1 LSRIFLN
8 VFTFVFLAITL
19 STAYTVQA
27 QLRPYRVNDRQVQV
41 LVSRIET
48 GTDTFRRQF
57 DRNLDRSTMNGTRTE
72 DTLTSYVTDFENATD
87 SLRKRFDSRTST
99 TADVQEVLN
108 RASVIENYVRDNR
121 LSPAAQRQWELV
133 RTDLDTLAGYYNIRW
148 DWTATYNDYR
158 NNDRNND
165 RNNRDNRDN
174 RDNRGGFGNGNG
186 AGRGGRSDSRLTGT
200 YRLNTTQS
208 DNVNTILDRTF
219 GNNNNTDANQRQRG
233 RRMMERRLTAPDML
247 AIEKINQRVTLAS
260 SLSPQVSFDADNV
273 ARSEVSSNGRTV
285 NIRAAQSA
293 DGLTIS
299 YEGDRMNDYTI
310 NFITIGSGQLRVTR
324 RLYIENRGETITVSS
339 VYDKIDP
346 VARWTDM
353 GGSYNTGNTGTNNNT
368 NNNYEFVVPNGT
380 RLVAVLNTA
389 LSTRTTQNGD
399 RFTMEVTSPTQYR
412 GAIIEGTVA
421 QAERSGRVSGRAEM
435 GLNFE
440 TIRLRNG
447 QTYRFTGLIDSVRNA
462 NGDSVGIN
470 NEGAV
475 RDSNQT
481 TKTVTRAGVGA
492 ALGALIGAIAG
503 GGQGAAIG
511 AGVGAGAGAGSVIL
525 QGRDD
530 LRLDAG
536 TEFNLSSSAPTNLR
550 GSY

>member
-1 LSRIFLN
+1 MSRIFLN

-19 STAYTVQA
+19 STASAAQA

-41 LVSRIET
+41 LISRIET
-48 GTDTFRRQF
+48 GTDTFRRQV

-87 SLRKRFDSRTST
+87 SLRRRFDSRAST

-108 RASVIENYVRDNR
+108 RASVIENFVRDNR
-121 LSPAAQRQWELV
+121 LSTNAQRQWTLV
-133 RTDLDTLAGYYNIRW
+133 KTDLDTLANYYNIRW
-148 DWTATYNDYR
+148 DWTARNNDYR
-158 NNDRNND
+158 NNDRLG
-165 RNNRDNRDN
+165 DNRGGLG
-174 RDNRGGFGNGNG
+174 DNRGGFGNN
-186 AGRGGRSDSRLTGT
+186 RGGRFDSRLTGT
-200 YRLNTTQS
+200 YRLNTSQS
-208 DNVNTILDRTF
+208 DDVNAIL
-219 GNNNNTDANQRQRG
+219 NNNNNGDQRQRG

-247 AIEKINQRVTLAS
+247 AIEKVNQRVTIAS

-273 ARSEVSSNGRTV
+273 SRSEVSSNGRTV
-285 NIRAAQSA
+285 NIRAAQ
-293 DGLTIS
+293 DTNGLTIS
-299 YEGDRMNDYTI
+299 YEGDRMNDYNI
-310 NFITIGSGQLRVTR
+310 NFVPVGNNQLRVTR
-324 RLYIENRGETITVSS
+324 RLYLENRGETVTVSS
-339 VYDKIDP
+339 VYDKIDQT
-346 VARWTDM
+346 ARWTDM
-353 GGSYNTGNTGTNNNT
+353 GGSNNTGNTGINNNT
-368 NNNYEFVVPNGT
+368 NTNYDFVVPNGT

-389 LSTRTTQNGD
+389 LSTKTTQNGD
-399 RFTMEVTSPTQYR
+399 RFTMEVTSPGQYR

-421 QAERSGRVSGRAEM
+421 TAERSGRVSGRAEM

-462 NGDSVGIN
+462 NGDTVGIN

-475 RDSNQT
+475 RDGNQT
-481 TKTVTRAGVGA
+481 TKTVTRAGIGA

-530 LRLDAG
+530 LRLDTG
-536 TEFNLSSSAPTNLR
+536 TEFNLTSSAPSNLR

>member
-1 LSRIFLN
+1 MSRIFLR

-19 STAYTVQA
+19 STAYTVEA
-27 QLRPYRVNDRQVQV
+27 QRPYRVNDRQVQV
-41 LVSRIET
+41 LISRIET
-48 GTDTFRRQF
+48 GTDTFRRQV

-87 SLRKRFDSRTST
+87 SLRRRFDSRTST
-99 TADVQEVLN
+99 IADVQEVLN
-108 RASVIENYVRDNR
+108 RAGVIENFVRDNR
-121 LSPAAQRQWELV
+121 LSTAAQRQWTLL
-133 RTDLDTLAGYYNIRW
+133 RTDLDTLATYYGVRW
-148 DWTATYNDYR
+148 DWTATYND
-158 NNDRNND
+158 NRNND

-174 RDNRGGFGNGNG
+174 RGGIG
-186 AGRGGRSDSRLTGT
+186 AGGGRGGRFDSRITGT
-200 YRLNTTQS
+200 FRLNASQS
-208 DNVNTILDRTF
+208 DDVNALLDRTF
-219 GNNNNTDANQRQRG
+219 GTNTDANARQRG

-273 ARSEVSSNGRTV
+273 ARSEVSNNGRTV
-285 NIRAAQSA
+285 NIRAAQSG

-310 NFITIGSGQLRVTR
+310 NFIPIGNGQLRVTR
-324 RLYIENRGETITVSS
+324 RLHLENRGETITVSS

-353 GGSYNTGNTGTNNNT
+353 GGSETTGNTGGINNNN
-368 NNNYEFVVPNGT
+368 NNNYDFVVPNGT
-380 RLVAVLNTA
+380 RLVAVLNTPLA
-389 LSTRTTQNGD
+389 TQTTQNGD
-399 RFTMEVTSPTQYR
+399 RFTMEVTAPAQYR

-447 QTYRFTGLIDSVRNA
+447 QTYRFTGLIDSVKNA
-462 NGDSVGIN
+462 NGDTVGVN

-475 RDSNQT
+475 RDGNQT
-481 TKTVTRAGVGA
+481 TKTVTRAGIGA

-525 QGRDD
+525 QGRDN
-530 LRLDAG
+530 LRLDTG
-536 TEFNLSSSAPTNLR
+536 TEFTLTSSAPSNLR

>member
-1 LSRIFLN
+1 MNRIFLN
-8 VFTFVFLAITL
+8 VFTFVFLTITL
-19 STAYTVQA
+19 STASAVQA
-27 QLRPYRVNDRQVQV
+27 QLRPYRVNDRQVQA
-41 LVSRIET
+41 LISRIET
-48 GTDTFRRQF
+48 GTDTFRRQV

-72 DTLTSYVTDFENATD
+72 DTLTSYVTEFENATD
-87 SLRKRFDSRTST
+87 SLRRRFDSRAST

-108 RASVIENYVRDNR
+108 RAGMIENFVRDNR
-121 LSPAAQRQWELV
+121 LSPGAQRQWTLV
-133 RTDLDTLAGYYNIRW
+133 KTDLNTLATYYNIRW
-148 DWTATYNDYR
+148 DWTARNNDYR
-158 NNDRNND
+158 NNDRYG
-165 RNNRDNRDN
+165 
-174 RDNRGGFGNGNG
+174 DNRGGIGG
-186 AGRGGRSDSRLTGT
+186 GRGGRFDSRITGT

-208 DNVNTILDRTF
+208 DDVNAILDRTF
-219 GNNNNTDANQRQRG
+219 GNNNNTYGNNNTNNNGDQRQRG
-233 RRMMERRLTAPDML
+233 RRMMERRLTSPDML
-247 AIEKINQRVTLAS
+247 AIEKINQRVTIAS

-273 ARSEVSSNGRTV
+273 SRSEVSGNGRTV
-285 NIRAAQSA
+285 NIRAMQ
-293 DGLTIS
+293 DTNGLTIS

-310 NFITIGSGQLRVTR
+310 NFIPIGDGQLRVTR
-324 RLYIENRGETITVSS
+324 KLYLENRGETITVSS
-339 VYDKIDP
+339 IYDKTDRT
-346 VARWTDM
+346 ARWTDL
-353 GGSYNTGNTGTNNNT
+353 GGSINTGNTGINNNNN
-368 NNNYEFVVPNGT
+368 NNNYDFVVPNGT
-380 RLVAVLNTA
+380 RLVAVLNTP
-389 LSTRTTQNGD
+389 LSTRTTQNGE
-399 RFTMEVTSPTQYR
+399 RFTMEVTAPAQYR

-421 QAERSGRVSGRAEM
+421 TAERSGRVSGRAEM

-462 NGDSVGIN
+462 SGDTVGIN

-475 RDSNQT
+475 RDGNQT
-481 TKTVTRAGVGA
+481 TKTVTRAGIGA

-536 TEFNLSSSAPTNLR
+536 TEFNLSSSAPANLR

>member
-1 LSRIFLN
+1 MSRIFLR
-8 VFTFVFLAITL
+8 VFTFVFLTITL
-19 STAYTVQA
+19 SAAYTAQA
-27 QLRPYRVNDRQVQV
+27 QRPYRANDRQVQV
-41 LVSRIET
+41 LINRIET
-48 GTDTFRRQF
+48 GTDTFRRQV
-57 DRNLDRSTMNGTRTE
+57 DRSLDRSAMDGTRTE
-72 DTLTSYVTDFENATD
+72 DTLTSFVTDFENATD
-87 SLRKRFDSRTST
+87 SLRRRFDSRTST

-108 RASVIENYVRDNR
+108 RASMIENYVRDNR
-121 LSPAAQRQWELV
+121 LSNAAQRQWNLV
-133 RTDLDTLAGYYNIRW
+133 RTDLDTLATYYGVRW

-158 NNDRNND
+158 NNDRNN
-165 RNNRDNRDN
+165 RDN
-174 RDNRGGFGNGNG
+174 RDNRGGFG
-186 AGRGGRSDSRLTGT
+186 GRGGGRFDSRITGT
-200 YRLNTTQS
+200 YRLNTGQS
-208 DNVNTILDRTF
+208 DDVNALLDRTF
-219 GNNNNTDANQRQRG
+219 GTNTDANQRQRG

-260 SLSPQVSFDADNV
+260 SLSPQISFDADNV
-273 ARSEVSSNGRTV
+273 SRSEVSNNGRTV

-310 NFITIGSGQLRVTR
+310 NFIPIGNGQLRVTR
-324 RLYIENRGETITVSS
+324 RLHLENRGETITVSS

-353 GGSYNTGNTGTNNNT
+353 GGSVNNGNTGTINN
-368 NNNYEFVVPNGT
+368 NNNYDFVVPNGT
-380 RLVAVLNTA
+380 RLVAVLNTP

-399 RFTMEVTSPTQYR
+399 RFTMEVTAPAQYR

-421 QAERSGRVSGRAEM
+421 NAERSGRVSGRAEM

-481 TKTVTRAGVGA
+481 TKTVTRAGIGA

-530 LRLDAG
+530 LRLDTG
-536 TEFNLSSSAPTNLR
+536 TEFNLTSSAPSNLR

>member
-1 LSRIFLN
+1 MSRIFLN
-8 VFTFVFLAITL
+8 VFTFVFLTITL
-19 STAYTVQA
+19 STAYTVQG

-41 LVSRIET
+41 LINRIET
-48 GTDTFRRQF
+48 GTDTFRRQV

-72 DTLTSYVTDFENATD
+72 DNLTSYVTDFENATD
-87 SLRKRFDSRTST
+87 SLRRRFDARTST

-108 RASVIENYVRDNR
+108 RASMIENFVRDNR
-121 LSPAAQRQWELV
+121 LSTNAQRQWTLV
-133 RTDLDTLAGYYNIRW
+133 KTDLDTLATYYGVRW
-148 DWTATYNDYR
+148 DWTAR
-158 NNDRNND
+158 INNDRN
-165 RNNRDNRDN
+165 
-174 RDNRGGFGNGNG
+174 DNRGGLDRDGIRG
-186 AGRGGRSDSRLTGT
+186 GRGGRGDSRLTGT
-200 YRLNTTQS
+200 YRLNTSQS
-208 DNVNTILDRTF
+208 DDVNAILERTF
-219 GNNNNTDANQRQRG
+219 GNNAGTDANQRQRG

-247 AIEKINQRVTLAS
+247 AIEKINQRVTIAS

-273 ARSEVSSNGRTV
+273 SRSEVSSNGRTV
-285 NIRAAQSA
+285 NIRAAQST

-299 YEGDRMNDYTI
+299 YEGDRMNDY
-310 NFITIGSGQLRVTR
+310 NITFLSVGNNQLRVTR
-324 RLYIENRGETITVSS
+324 KLYLENRGETITVSS
-339 VYDKIDP
+339 VYDKIDQT
-346 VARWTDM
+346 ARWTDM
-353 GGSYNTGNTGTNNNT
+353 GGSNNTGNTGTINNN
-368 NNNYEFVVPNGT
+368 NGNYDFVIPNGT
-380 RLVAVLNTA
+380 RLVAVLSTP

-421 QAERSGRVSGRAEM
+421 AAERSGRVSGRAEM

-475 RDSNQT
+475 RDGNQT

-530 LRLDAG
+530 LRLDNG
-536 TEFNLSSSAPTNLR
+536 TEFNLTSSSPANLR

>member
-1 LSRIFLN
+1 MNRIFLN
-8 VFTFVFLAITL
+8 FFTFVFLTITL
-19 STAYTVQA
+19 STAYTAQA

-41 LVSRIET
+41 LINRIET
-48 GTDTFRRQF
+48 GTDTFRRQV

-87 SLRKRFDSRTST
+87 SLRRRFDARTST

-108 RASVIENYVRDNR
+108 RASMIENFVRDNR
-121 LSPAAQRQWELV
+121 LSTNAQRQWTLV
-133 RTDLDTLAGYYNIRW
+133 KTDLDTLATYYSVRW
-148 DWTATYNDYR
+148 DWTART
-158 NNDRNND
+158 NNDRY
-165 RNNRDNRDN
+165 DN
-174 RDNRGGFGNGNG
+174 RDNRGGGFGNG
-186 AGRGGRSDSRLTGT
+186 RGNRFDSRITGT

-208 DNVNTILDRTF
+208 DDVNAILDRTF
-219 GNNNNTDANQRQRG
+219 GNNNTNANGDQRQRG

-247 AIEKINQRVTLAS
+247 AIEKINQRVTIAS

-285 NIRAAQSA
+285 NIRAAQGT
-293 DGLTIS
+293 DGLTLS
-299 YEGDRMNDYTI
+299 YEGDRMNDYNI
-310 NFITIGSGQLRVTR
+310 NFVPVGNNQLRVTR
-324 RLYIENRGETITVSS
+324 KLYLENRGETITVSS
-339 VYDKIDP
+339 VYDKIDQT
-346 VARWTDM
+346 ARWTDM
-353 GGSYNTGNTGTNNNT
+353 GGVNNTGNTGTINNGN
-368 NNNYEFVVPNGT
+368 NNNYDFVVPNGT

-399 RFTMEVTSPTQYR
+399 RFTMEVTAPAQYR
-412 GAIIEGTVA
+412 GAIIEGTVSN
-421 QAERSGRVSGRAEM
+421 AERSGRVSGRAEM

-447 QTYRFTGLIDSVRNA
+447 QTYRFTGLIDSVKNA
-462 NGDSVGIN
+462 NGDTVGIN

-475 RDSNQT
+475 RDGNQT
-481 TKTVTRAGVGA
+481 TKTVTRAGIGA

-530 LRLDAG
+530 LRLDSG
-536 TEFNLSSSAPTNLR
+536 TEISLTSSAPANLR

>member
-1 LSRIFLN
+1 MSRIFLN
-8 VFTFVFLAITL
+8 VFTFVFLTITL

-41 LVSRIET
+41 LISRIET

-87 SLRKRFDSRTST
+87 SLRSRFDSRTST

-108 RASVIENYVRDNR
+108 RASLIENYVRDNR
-121 LSPAAQRQWELV
+121 LSPAAQRQWNLL
-133 RTDLDTLAGYYNIRW
+133 RADLDTLATYYNIRW

-158 NNDRNND
+158 NNDRNN
-165 RNNRDNRDN
+165 RDNRDN
-174 RDNRGGFGNGNG
+174 RDNRVGMGNGI
-186 AGRGGRSDSRLTGT
+186 GRGGRFDSRITGT

-208 DNVNTILDRTF
+208 DNVSAILDRTF
-219 GNNNNTDANQRQRG
+219 GNNNTNANGDQRQRG

-260 SLSPQVSFDADNV
+260 SLSPQISFDADNV

-310 NFITIGSGQLRVTR
+310 NFIPIGSGQMRVTR
-324 RLYIENRGETITVSS
+324 RLYLENRGETITVSS

-353 GGSYNTGNTGTNNNT
+353 GGSINTGNTGGINNNT
-368 NNNYEFVVPNGT
+368 NNNYDFVVPNGT
-380 RLVAVLNTA
+380 RLVATLNTA

-399 RFTMEVTSPTQYR
+399 RFTMEVTSPAQYR

-462 NGDSVGIN
+462 NGDTVGIN

-475 RDSNQT
+475 RDGNQT
-481 TKTVTRAGVGA
+481 TKTATRAGIGA

-503 GGQGAAIG
+503 GGSGAAIG

-530 LRLDAG
+530 LRLDTG
-536 TEFNLSSSAPTNLR
+536 TEFNLTSSAPTNLR
-550 GSY
+550 SSSKE

>member
-1 LSRIFLN
+1 MNRIFLN
-8 VFTFVFLAITL
+8 FFTFVFLTITL
-19 STAYTVQA
+19 STAYTAQA

-41 LVSRIET
+41 LINRIET
-48 GTDTFRRQF
+48 GTDTFRRQV

-87 SLRKRFDSRTST
+87 SLRRRFDARTST

-108 RASVIENYVRDNR
+108 RASMIENFVRDNR
-121 LSPAAQRQWELV
+121 LSTNAQRQWTLV
-133 RTDLDTLAGYYNIRW
+133 KTDLDTLATYYSVRW
-148 DWTATYNDYR
+148 DWTARTN
-158 NNDRNND
+158 NNDRY
-165 RNNRDNRDN
+165 DN
-174 RDNRGGFGNGNG
+174 RDNRGGGFGG
-186 AGRGGRSDSRLTGT
+186 GRGNRFDSRITGT

-208 DNVNTILDRTF
+208 DDVNAILDRTF
-219 GNNNNTDANQRQRG
+219 GNNNTNANGDQRQRG

-247 AIEKINQRVTLAS
+247 AIEKINQRVTIAS

-273 ARSEVSSNGRTV
+273 ARSEVSNNGRTV
-285 NIRAAQSA
+285 NIRAAQGT
-293 DGLTIS
+293 DGLTLS
-299 YEGDRMNDYTI
+299 YEGDRMNDYNI
-310 NFITIGSGQLRVTR
+310 NFVPVGNNQLRVTR
-324 RLYIENRGETITVSS
+324 KLYLENRGETITVSS
-339 VYDKIDP
+339 VYDKIDQT
-346 VARWTDM
+346 ARWTDM
-353 GGSYNTGNTGTNNNT
+353 GGVNNTGNTGTINNGN
-368 NNNYEFVVPNGT
+368 NNNYDFVVPNGT

-399 RFTMEVTSPTQYR
+399 RFTMEVTAPAQYR
-412 GAIIEGTVA
+412 GAIIEGTVSN
-421 QAERSGRVSGRAEM
+421 AERSGRVSGRAEM

-447 QTYRFTGLIDSVRNA
+447 QTYRFTGLVDSVKNA
-462 NGDSVGIN
+462 NGDTVGIN

-475 RDSNQT
+475 RDGNQT
-481 TKTVTRAGVGA
+481 TKTVTRAGIGA

-536 TEFNLSSSAPTNLR
+536 TEISLTSSAPSNLR